1 MLFCYL
7 NMQYDVL
14 LSNNFSEI
22 THGISYDQLTK
33 MCKMSCFVPFPL
45 TTKQFEDFFSLKS
58 REKNF

>member
-1 MLFCYL
+1 
-7 NMQYDVL
+7 MQYDVL
-14 LSNNFSEI
+14 LSNNFREI

-33 MCKMSCFVPFPL
+33 TCKMSCFVPFPL